1 MAGLA
6 IMISYFKLVSFIC
19 VTGIILLENKKAM
32 PAKKIVNINSGRIK
46 RISGIPAALMAI
58 SSKLSPKF
66 PKVMMEE
73 NNKAKGSAVVKVLTE
88 TNPTNSKMVNRSNP
102 LPTKSSMY
110 NQKNCM
116 VSTKVE
122 IVSAAKNG
130 PMKALRISMSNFLN
144 KMLVLTTYTMKEL
157 FNLVFPK
164 SALVLDF
171 VFLSKIFHD

>member
-6 IMISYFKLVSFIC
+6 IIISYFKLVSFIC
-19 VTGIILLENKKAM
+19 VTGIILLENKKAI
-32 PAKKIVNINSGRIK
+32 PAKKIVKINSGRIK
-46 RISGIPAALMAI
+46 RISGIPAALMAM

-66 PKVMMEE
+66 PKVMIEE
-73 NNKAKGSAVVKVLTE
+73 KSKAKGSAVVNVLTE
-88 TNPTNSKMVNRSNP
+88 TNPTNSKIVNRSSP

-122 IVSAAKNG
+122 MVSAAKKG

-144 KMLVLTTYTMKEL
+144 KIVGANYLYDERVL
-157 FNLVFPK
+157 
-164 SALVLDF
+164 
-171 VFLSKIFHD
+171 

>member
-19 VTGIILLENKKAM
+19 VTGIILLENKKAI
-32 PAKKIVNINSGRIK
+32 PAKKMVNKNSGRIK
-46 RISGIPAALMAI
+46 RISGIPAALMAM

-66 PKVMMEE
+66 PKVMIEE
-73 NNKAKGSAVVKVLTE
+73 KSKAKGRAVVKVLTE
-88 TNPTNSKMVNRSNP
+88 TRPTNCKIVRRSKP

-122 IVSAAKNG
+122 IVSAAKKG
-130 PMKALRISMSNFLN
+130 PMKPLRISMSNFLN
-144 KMLVLTTYTMKEL
+144 KMLVLTTYTMKEFFDL
-157 FNLVFPK
+157 IFPK
-164 SALVLDF
+164 SALIFDF
-171 VFLSKIFHD
+171 VFFSKIFHD